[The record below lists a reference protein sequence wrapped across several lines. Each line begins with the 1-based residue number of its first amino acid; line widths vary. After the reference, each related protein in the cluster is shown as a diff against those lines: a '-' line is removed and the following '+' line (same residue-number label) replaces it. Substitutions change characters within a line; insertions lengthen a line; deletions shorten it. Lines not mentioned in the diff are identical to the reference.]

1 MYVIEIIDQL
11 TTDWKNFKKIHL
23 TLVIDPI
30 MYTQETCYV

>member
-23 TLVIDPI
+23 VIDPI